1 MLFLSRPKP
10 ERNINMRQ
18 HNYTTKQNNIQLFR
32 KRHFNHLTYADRL
45 NIERLLNL
53 KNDKTYTG
61 PKITF
66 SYIANIIGVDKATVS
81 REIKRG
87 TFEFHDSTNGMPK
100 SQYLA
105 SFGQGVYEK
114 NQKRSHYKQKLD
126 KDSPELIELVE
137 LMNSGADPF
146 TALCL
151 YEEKHHEKFPLSEK
165 SIYNYYHRKQ
175 LKLKRGTI
183 NPRKHKQVIKKTQ
196 KMLVKGDNIALRCE
210 EANTRTEFG
219 HWEGDLIIGARGTS
233 KECLFTIIERQTRIY
248 LCFKIEN
255 KEMKNIVNVLDTIES
270 IIGKEDFLSMFK
282 SITFDNG
289 TEFRDFN
296 GMAKSI
302 FDNETRTKIYYAN
315 PYHSWERGSNENG
328 NRMMRKYFP
337 KGTNFSTISDK
348 AILKATNLINYSYRK
363 LLNNTSSAETLKN
376 LNESF
381 FRNIEML
388 GLKNPY
394 SNYLLN

>member
-1 MLFLSRPKP
+1 
-10 ERNINMRQ
+10 MRL
-18 HNYTTKQNNIQLFR
+18 HNYTTKQNNNQLFR
-32 KRHFNHLTYADRL
+32 KKHFNHLTLTDRI
-45 NIERLLNL
+45 NIESLLKL
-53 KNDKTYTG
+53 KNSKANNG
-61 PKITF
+61 QKITL
-66 SYIANIIGVDKATVS
+66 SYIASIIGTNKSTIS

-87 TFEFHDSTNGMPK
+87 TFHFIDRVTGRSK

-126 KDSPELIELVE
+126 KDSPELKELTSI
-137 LMNSGADPF
+137 MNSGADPL

-151 YEEKHHEKFPLSEK
+151 YEKKHNKKFPLCEK
-165 SIYNYYHRKQ
+165 SIYNYFHKNQ

-183 NPRKHKQVIKKTQ
+183 NPRKHKHIIQKTQ
-196 KMLVKGDNIALRCE
+196 KLMVKGDNIALRCE
-210 EANTRTEFG
+210 EANTRAEFG

-233 KECLFTIIERQTRIY
+233 KECLFTLIERKTRIY
-248 LCFKIEN
+248 LCFKIEK
-255 KEMKNIVNVLDTIES
+255 KEMKNVVNVLDKIES
-270 IIGKEDFLSMFK
+270 KIGKENFLSMFK

-337 KGTNFSTISDK
+337 KGTDFSTISEK
-348 AILKATNLINYSYRK
+348 EILKATNLINYSYRK
-363 LLNNTSSAETLKN
+363 LLNNMSSAETLKN

-388 GLKNPY
+388 GLKNP
-394 SNYLLN
+394 